1 MTAIKS
7 RMLKFC
13 IDGGCS
19 NREPRYVID
28 DNENV
33 KYRLLNSLCK

>member
-19 NREPRYVID
+19 NSEPRYD
-28 DNENV
+28 DDEW
-33 KYRLLNSLCK
+33 KREE